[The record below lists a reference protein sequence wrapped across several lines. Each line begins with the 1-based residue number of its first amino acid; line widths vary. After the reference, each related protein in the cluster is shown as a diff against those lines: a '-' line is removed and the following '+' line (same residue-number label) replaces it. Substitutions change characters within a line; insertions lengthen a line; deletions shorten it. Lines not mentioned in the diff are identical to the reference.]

1 MIRPAPVRLL
11 SASGQLGYGV
21 LEAAFQRGIEHQP
34 DMIGADM
41 GSVDPGP
48 AYLGTGL
55 MATDPETTRRDL
67 SLLLRGARELD
78 IPLIIGTAGTAGAT
92 PHLDAV
98 LAMIREIASDAGLSF
113 RLASIRADIAKDR
126 VLASLRAGQLS
137 PLGAMAPVSEADILD
152 SPHIVAQMD
161 EAPIT
166 IALDGGADVV
176 VAGRACDTA
185 IYTAVALARGHDRGL
200 ATHAAKIIECA
211 SLCCDP
217 GGRES
222 MLATLDTNGFTL
234 DCMNPDRH
242 ATPMSVAAH
251 ALYEQADPY
260 TVQEP
265 AGELDLSQARYDAL
279 DNHRV
284 RVTGA
289 RWRDGPPSLKLEAAA
304 PAGYRTAFFA
314 GTSDPR
320 VIARIERIWAEVRET
335 VSNIAGDNAGALLS
349 ARFYGLNGVVN
360 WPDRRTRCRARSAS
374 SSNASPLTPLA
385 PRR

>member
-234 DCMNPDRH
+234 DCMNPGSSRD
-242 ATPMSVAAH
+242 
-251 ALYEQADPY
+251 AD
-260 TVQEP
+260 V
-265 AGELDLSQARYDAL
+265 
-279 DNHRV
+279 
-284 RVTGA
+284 
-289 RWRDGPPSLKLEAAA
+289 GPPPMPS
-304 PAGYRTAFFA
+304 
-314 GTSDPR
+314 TSRPTP
-320 VIARIERIWAEVRET
+320 I
-335 VSNIAGDNAGALLS
+335 
-349 ARFYGLNGVVN
+349 RF
-360 WPDRRTRCRARSAS
+360 RSRLAS
-374 SSNASPLTPLA
+374 STCRRLATTRSTIIASGSRVHVGGMAHLL
-385 PRR
+385 